1 MAKGNKSQNE
11 LDQRIR
17 SYWYLLN
24 HENGDQKDI
33 MDINPDFLVEFASAG
48 FITIGIDAAAT
59 PRFMTTDLG
68 REYAKEAYVALCSE
82 LAHDDYEELF
92 G

>member
-1 MAKGNKSQNE
+1 MATEIKSQDE
-11 LDQRIR
+11 LDQRIK

-33 MDINPDFLVEFASAG
+33 MDINPDFLEEFASAG
-48 FITIGIDAAAT
+48 FITFGIDAAAT